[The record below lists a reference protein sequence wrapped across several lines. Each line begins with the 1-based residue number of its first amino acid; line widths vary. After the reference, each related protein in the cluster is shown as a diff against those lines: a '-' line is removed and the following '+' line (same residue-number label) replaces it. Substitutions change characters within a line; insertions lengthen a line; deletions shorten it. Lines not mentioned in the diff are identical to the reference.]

1 MSNIWIE
8 ILIIL
13 LLVLFNGLFAMA
25 EIAIVSGRKARL
37 QQLADEGDESARAA
51 LDLANSP
58 GDFLSTIQVGITLVG
73 ILAGA
78 FGGAT
83 IAKEL
88 APYIAGIPSLAPY
101 SDAISIGGRRPAHHV
116 PEHRGRRASS
126 RSG

>member
-73 ILAGA
+73 D
-78 FGGAT
+78 T
-83 IAKEL
+83 
-88 APYIAGIPSLAPY
+88 
-101 SDAISIGGRRPAHHV
+101 
-116 PEHRGRRASS
+116 RGRFRRRDHSKRTGPVHRRDTVA
-126 RSG
+126 GPV